1 MGTIPMKLVY
11 GALNAIS
18 AISDFYQGQ
27 DLGFWDGISAMIS
40 ANMITGIVKSFGKAV
55 GAFKDLKELRSV
67 PTDAINSILNS
78 ISGIVWY
85 YRTVKFGKHTEA
97 KSIITE
103 YVVGK
108 FTTLAMN
115 IQDKLGNIKAVDYDA
130 IKSII
135 FSCRR
140 IIDYYTY
147 TKFFLR
153 RKKVLNMN
161 DCVKLFTLSVQ
172 DLQSIEFDKTK
183 YGSIKIAV
191 KSMKKIMRF
200 LKYGTLNPIQR
211 IRARK
216 NLSMLSAVA
225 SVVSKLSSINTSNML
240 SIGDVLSNTLSG
252 VKTVDMGQVI
262 AVTNM
267 FNAFGR
273 ISKSENVI
281 NKFTES
287 VKEFTETCKDL
298 MDAMSN
304 NTNAINNMDTSGSK
318 KSRSIFD
325 NIKERV
331 GNFIG
336 GDSNDNNTTIQTNS
350 VRIANV
356 DELAKTIADKINGA
370 LSVDVADTQIQL
382 LINGTGGNEWTITK
396 Y

>member
-1 MGTIPMKLVY
+1 
-11 GALNAIS
+11 
-18 AISDFYQGQ
+18 
-27 DLGFWDGISAMIS
+27 
-40 ANMITGIVKSFGKAV
+40 
-55 GAFKDLKELRSV
+55 
-67 PTDAINSILNS
+67 
-78 ISGIVWY
+78 
-85 YRTVKFGKHTEA
+85 
-97 KSIITE
+97 
-103 YVVGK
+103 
-108 FTTLAMN
+108 
-115 IQDKLGNIKAVDYDA
+115 
-130 IKSII
+130 
-135 FSCRR
+135 
-140 IIDYYTY
+140 
-147 TKFFLR
+147 
-153 RKKVLNMN
+153 MN

>member
-1 MGTIPMKLVY
+1 M
-11 GALNAIS
+11 AI
-18 AISDFYQGQ
+18 D
-27 DLGFWDGISAMIS
+27 
-40 ANMITGIVKSFGKAV
+40 
-55 GAFKDLKELRSV
+55 
-67 PTDAINSILNS
+67 
-78 ISGIVWY
+78 
-85 YRTVKFGKHTEA
+85 
-97 KSIITE
+97 
-103 YVVGK
+103 
-108 FTTLAMN
+108 

-135 FSCRR
+135 LSCRR

-161 DCVKLFTLSVQ
+161 ECVKLFTLSVQ

-191 KSMKKIMRF
+191 KSMRKIMRF

-298 MDAMSN
+298 MDAMGN
-304 NTNAINNMDTSGSK
+304 NTDAINNMGTSDNRNSGST
-318 KSRSIFD
+318 FGE
-325 NIKERV
+325 IKEKIY
-331 GNFIG
+331 NFIG
-336 GDSNDNNTTIQTNS
+336 GESDRNTNQTNGI
-350 VRIANV
+350 RISNV
-356 DELAKTIADKINGA
+356 DEVAKAIAEKINAA
-370 LSVDVADTQIQL
+370 LSVDIPDTQIQL
-382 LINGTGGNEWTITK
+382 LINGSGGNEWTITRQ
-396 Y
+396 